1 MMKIFQPFLQHSIS
15 LKRKT
20 SFFCIASILLISI
33 GTVQGQAIGKPFG
46 NTLNFF
52 DTNNSGGLLGH
63 LEGGTFG
70 VFSSGNQWIGIGQ
83 PFTMINGS
91 TKVPAYGFRSQWEG
105 QAGIFALTGSG
116 NVKDLTV
123 QWGANPNSKV
133 RFNYASDLM
142 NPSAVTEV
150 LTLLPNG
157 NVGIGRSNPSEAL
170 DINGSMALNGSI
182 IGSGLQIDLN
192 AGTNPK
198 RITSNQLGGNSSME
212 LQTFNDDIDELQTR
226 ILLRGTSGDIEF
238 YDRTSEL
245 LAVFDGESGNV
256 GIDTDSPSE
265 KLDVNGNMA
274 LSGDIIGSTFQL
286 DLSAGTNP
294 KRITSNQLG
303 GASTMELQ
311 TFNDDIEEL
320 QTRILLR
327 GGGSSDIEF
336 YDETSELFVKFDG
349 ESKRVGIGTSS
360 PSVISAIRLSAMTTV
375 VNLFGSKSLVERA
388 VLMGPTVSRSWVMS
402 FLSRAKIRV
411 RFCDTTPVMEVHL
424 ERSPMELGAQQS
436 CLTRE
441 MDFLSG
447 VLLEQKSRN
456 LKATAQHWA
465 TSLQGDH
472 LMGLPHSCSAIRA
485 TCMWVTSMVAK

>member
-63 LEGGTFG
+63 LESGTFG

-116 NVKDLTV
+116 TVKDLTV

-360 PSVISAIRLSAMTTV
+360 PSEKLEVNGNIKADGNIEADNINASRIAAAQVQVALGSFPDYVFADDYNMMPLNELEAYIDANKHLPEMPSEAEVLKNGIELGRLNT
-375 VNLFGSKSLVERA
+375 LLVE
-388 VLMGPTVSRSWVMS
+388 
-402 FLSRAKIRV
+402 KI
-411 RFCDTTPVMEVHL
+411 E
-424 ERSPMELGAQQS
+424 ELTLHMIS
-436 CLTRE
+436 LNKE
-441 MDFLSG
+441 IE
-447 VLLEQKSRN
+447 LLKNQN
-456 LKATAQHWA
+456 
-465 TSLQGDH
+465 
-472 LMGLPHSCSAIRA
+472 
-485 TCMWVTSMVAK
+485 